1 MKKGYIIPVF
11 AALLL
16 TAGACNK
23 NKTTSSTSTSSPK
36 DEVGSSKFDRVK
48 PVNSLVVGCQSDV
61 FDVSKGAQINYASGA
76 KVIVPKDAFVDK
88 NGNPVKGEVKL
99 NFAEYNKPEEV
110 IASGL
115 PMCIETAGGEIGYF
129 ESAGMYEITA
139 EKDGEELQLASG
151 KNIEIQTMGEKT
163 GEFNFYYYD
172 EERGAWQEQEVSS
185 KQPTPAASLVSNAHI
200 VVEDD
205 ELSLPK
211 PQLARSGLPA
221 FDLKIKNL
229 SDYGMDNWE
238 SLMWQFK
245 DEKSAKDNKW
255 LFERNWSSI
264 QISGFNNR
272 SASCNITAIDYVY
285 DLVEDKK
292 LGKKKKKQRKIEKH
306 CSIVPVLF
314 GNSYKNAMASYQNA
328 IDVEKQQIIRQKK
341 RQRMDKVRNQ
351 FVRVANVSNLGVH
364 NWDRIIKQP
373 ETIVLNADF
382 NVHGDK
388 QDEDLSV
395 VYMLTGDQK
404 EIVTFYRD
412 NFAFNPSYANTV
424 MVILETGEIATFNT
438 NELSPA
444 ELSEAKSTKRI
455 DISLKPTGVY
465 AESTRALGEFIRSQ
479 S

>member
-1 MKKGYIIPVF
+1 
-11 AALLL
+11 
-16 TAGACNK
+16 
-23 NKTTSSTSTSSPK
+23 
-36 DEVGSSKFDRVK
+36 
-48 PVNSLVVGCQSDV
+48 
-61 FDVSKGAQINYASGA
+61 
-76 KVIVPKDAFVDK
+76 
-88 NGNPVKGEVKL
+88 
-99 NFAEYNKPEEV
+99 
-110 IASGL
+110 
-115 PMCIETAGGEIGYF
+115 
-129 ESAGMYEITA
+129 
-139 EKDGEELQLASG
+139 
-151 KNIEIQTMGEKT
+151 
-163 GEFNFYYYD
+163 
-172 EERGAWQEQEVSS
+172 
-185 KQPTPAASLVSNAHI
+185 
-200 VVEDD
+200 
-205 ELSLPK
+205 
-211 PQLARSGLPA
+211 
-221 FDLKIKNL
+221 
-229 SDYGMDNWE
+229 
-238 SLMWQFK
+238 MWQFN

-328 IDVEKQQIIRQKK
+328 IDLEKQQIIRQKK
-341 RQRMDKVRNQ
+341 RQRTNKVRNQ

-438 NELSPA
+438 DELSPA

-465 AESTRALGEFIRSQ
+465 AESTHALGEFIRSQ